1 MSKLLSFVIPC
12 YRSEF
17 TIEKVVEEI
26 IQTVSQKEEYDYEII
41 CINDCSPDNVIGK
54 LEQLAEQNSKVK
66 VIDFARNMGKHA
78 AVLAG
83 YSIAKGDYIVN
94 LDDDYQ
100 SPVHELWQLVD
111 CLERDEC
118 DAAIAKYYQK
128 KQSKFKN
135 FGSNV
140 NMLMT
145 DILLEGKPK
154 GVRFENFS
162 VIKDFVCKEMI
173 NYKSPYPYLEGL
185 LYRVTNRVKTVDM
198 EERNRDDG
206 LATGFT
212 FRKSL
217 SLWINGLTAFSVKP
231 LRVSSV
237 CGILFAIA
245 GFFYGVFT
253 IIRKLIDPSIMLG
266 YSSMLAVVLFSSGMI
281 MIMLGLIGEYVGRI
295 YICINASPQYVIK
308 RTINV

>member
-12 YRSEF
+12 YRSEL

-26 IQTVSQKEEYDYEII
+26 IQTVSQREEYDYEII

-54 LEQLAEQNSKVK
+54 LEQLAEQESKVK

-83 YSIAKGDYIVN
+83 YSIAKGDYVVN

-118 DAAIAKYYQK
+118 DAAIAKYYHK

-145 DILLEGKPK
+145 DILLDGKPK

-185 LYRVTNRVKTVDM
+185 LYRVTSRVKTVDM
-198 EERNRDDG
+198 AERNRDDG
-206 LATGFT
+206 LTTGFT